1 MSFYPSGGLWQA
13 ADSLGMLRQTL
24 DKSDFTN
31 SGRRRRHGSFA
42 RLVTG
47 RADVHVVLLG
57 GGGLRGGGGS
67 GSESRKGRCW
77 FLHIMLECA
86 RSGALRAAELALIF
100 SLTKEAKDG
109 DQRAASCSLSLK
121 SSSLLTCSVLMICG
135 LRRKSGR
142 GAPCGMFERG
152 MN

>member
-47 RADVHVVLLG
+47 RADVHVVLSG
-57 GGGLRGGGGS
+57 EGGLWGGS

-86 RSGALRAAELALIF
+86 RSGALRAAEPALIF

-142 GAPCGMFERG
+142 GGSLWDV
-152 MN
+152 

>member
-57 GGGLRGGGGS
+57 DGGRGGVGFRVPK
-67 GSESRKGRCW
+67 RK
-77 FLHIMLECA
+77 MLVFA
-86 RSGALRAAELALIF
+86 HYA
-100 SLTKEAKDG
+100 
-109 DQRAASCSLSLK
+109 
-121 SSSLLTCSVLMICG
+121 
-135 LRRKSGR
+135 
-142 GAPCGMFERG
+142 GMC
-152 MN
+152 

>member
-1 MSFYPSGGLWQA
+1 MSSCVCSLSVRHCFRQRVLMGQRRPFFPSWPPARSFSGVLCCESYLDTKYNAVSMRTCPSTRQGGLWQA

-57 GGGLRGGGGS
+57 EGGRGGVGFRVPK
-67 GSESRKGRCW
+67 RK
-77 FLHIMLECA
+77 MLVFA
-86 RSGALRAAELALIF
+86 HYA
-100 SLTKEAKDG
+100 
-109 DQRAASCSLSLK
+109 
-121 SSSLLTCSVLMICG
+121 
-135 LRRKSGR
+135 
-142 GAPCGMFERG
+142 GMC
-152 MN
+152 

>member
-57 GGGLRGGGGS
+57 EGGFGGDGGGRVQSPEKEDVGFCTL
-67 GSESRKGRCW
+67 CW
-77 FLHIMLECA
+77 NVLEA
-86 RSGALRAAELALIF
+86 
-100 SLTKEAKDG
+100 
-109 DQRAASCSLSLK
+109 
-121 SSSLLTCSVLMICG
+121 VH
-135 LRRKSGR
+135 
-142 GAPCGMFERG
+142 
-152 MN
+152 